1 MSGKRQSL
9 GGAEAPIAITGCGV
23 VTAAVRGMEPL
34 VTSLRNGH
42 SHLAPI
48 RRVNVS
54 DLPLQRG
61 GEVTSTI
68 GEGKARFVQ
77 CVRLALEDAIARADE
92 ATHPVPLARTGLA
105 LGTTLGLVDEL
116 TRDPAE
122 RISMREAGRRLAVDS
137 SITCL
142 SKAGS
147 TEGVPLGGPRSLF
160 SLACASGL
168 CATEQA
174 AADLAMG
181 RAEAMLVGGADTLGR
196 FMQGGFCAL
205 GALAFP
211 IPGDD
216 DRHHSREGLV
226 LGEAAC
232 SVVLEPFSKARERGH
247 PRRAVL
253 RSQRLVSDGYHLAS
267 PDPSGGGMAK
277 AISLAIAD
285 AELTPSDIG
294 AVLLTALGS
303 PLHENMLRHALETTL
318 GSRARE
324 IPMTSHELAI
334 GHVLAASSVLV
345 LAHAVTVL
353 EERRVYPAFPVEALG
368 TDRSASAVTESWPLS
383 QPNVLAL
390 SVGFGGFNGAAVVGS
405 A

>member
-1 MSGKRQSL
+1 MSGKRQPL
-9 GGAEAPIAITGCGV
+9 GGAEAPIVITGCGV
-23 VTAAVRGMEPL
+23 VTAAGRGMEPL
-34 VTSLRNGH
+34 ITSLRNGH

-116 TRDPAE
+116 ARDPAE
-122 RISMREAGRRLAVDS
+122 RISMTEAGRRLAVDS

-142 SKAGS
+142 KAGS
-147 TEGVPLGGPRSLF
+147 TGGVPLGGPRSLF

-216 DRHHSREGLV
+216 RHHSREGLV

-247 PRRAVL
+247 PGRAVL

-267 PDPSGGGMAK
+267 PDPSGGGMAR

-285 AELTPSDIG
+285 AELTPSGIG
-294 AVLLTALGS
+294 AVLLTALAS

-368 TDRSASAVTESWPLS
+368 TDRSASTFTASWPLS
-383 QPNVLAL
+383 QPNVLTL
-390 SVGFGGFNGAAVVGS
+390 SVGFGGFNGAAVVGN

>member
-1 MSGKRQSL
+1 MSGKRQPL
-9 GGAEAPIAITGCGV
+9 GGAEAPIAITGWGV
-23 VTAAVRGMEPL
+23 VSAAGRGMEPL

-54 DLPLQRG
+54 DLPMQRG
-61 GEVTSTI
+61 GEVTSTVA
-68 GEGKARFVQ
+68 EGKAHFVQ

-92 ATHPVPLARTGLA
+92 ATHPVPPARTGLA
-105 LGTTLGLVDEL
+105 FGTTLGLVDEL
-116 TRDPAE
+116 TRDPTE
-122 RISMREAGRRLAVDS
+122 RISMTEASRRLAVDL

-142 SKAGS
+142 PKAGS

-181 RAEAMLVGGADTLGR
+181 RADAMLVGGADTLGR

-205 GALAFP
+205 GALAFS
-211 IPGDD
+211 IPGD

-247 PRRAVL
+247 PCRAVL
-253 RSQRLVSDGYHLAS
+253 RSQRVVSDGYHLAS
-267 PDPSGGGMAK
+267 PDPSGGGMAR

-345 LAHAVTVL
+345 LAHAMTVL
-353 EERRVYPAFPVEALG
+353 EEREVYPAFPVEALG
-368 TDRSASAVTESWPLS
+368 TDRPASAVTEPRRLS